1 MMKLIIYLHYNLG
14 LLNFSIKT
22 KCNEYLIDLPNSHN
36 DFIHSHLKWK
46 QLADFLG
53 IKNLLQLQL
62 LSTSPWST
70 LSLHSKTAAAI
81 TTQKP
86 LKKKKNHIWSSPT
99 KFTPFHISF
108 SDQKIKHTNPKTKK
122 RKKKCGSIFYYR

>member
-1 MMKLIIYLHYNLG
+1 MIKLIIYFHYNLG

-22 KCNEYLIDLPNSHN
+22 KCNEYLIDLSNSHN

-53 IKNLLQLQL
+53 IKNLLQLRL

-86 LKKKKNHIWSSPT
+86 LKKKKKSYLVLSNKIHA
-99 KFTPFHISF
+99 F
-108 SDQKIKHTNPKTKK
+108 SYLLFRSKNKTHKP
-122 RKKKCGSIFYYR
+122 